1 MCKETITQIK
11 QQLAAV
17 SSLED
22 KQLARWEKDERRG
35 VQAAVK
41 ACRRRL
47 QKKKDEQERLKQMM
61 AYERA
66 AMKRG
71 MQSIA
76 GIDEAGRGPLA
87 GPVVAAA
94 CILPD
99 GFLPEGLNDSKKIKE
114 SIRDE
119 LYALIIE
126 KAAVGV
132 GIVSAEEIDRINIY
146 EAAKKAMML
155 AVESLP
161 KQPDHLL
168 VDAMTLPAAIS
179 QEAIIKG
186 DAKSASI
193 AAASII
199 AKVTRDRLM
208 KEYAAQFP
216 GYGFE
221 KNMGYG
227 TKEHIEG
234 LKQFGVTPQHRKT
247 FAPVKDMHTL

>member
-1 MCKETITQIK
+1 MKETIAQIK
-11 QQLAAV
+11 AQLAAIDE
-17 SSLED
+17 LDD
-22 KQLARWEKDERRG
+22 KRLTEWEKDERSG
-35 VQAAVK
+35 VQAALKVY
-41 ACRRRL
+41 RRRIKN
-47 QKKKDEQERLKQMM
+47 KKEEQERLQGMM
-61 AYERA
+61 AYEREA
-66 AMKRG
+66 VNQG
-71 MQSIA
+71 LFSIA

-114 SIRDE
+114 SLRNE
-119 LYALIIE
+119 LFTLITE
-126 KAAVGV
+126 RAAVGIGV
-132 GIVSAEEIDRINIY
+132 VSAEEIDQINIY
-146 EAAKKAMML
+146 EAAKKAMLL
-155 AVESLP
+155 AVQSLP

-168 VDAMTLPAAIS
+168 VDAMTLPVSIS
-179 QEAIIKG
+179 QESIIKG

-208 KEYAAQFP
+208 KQYAEEYP

-227 TKEHIEG
+227 TQEHIEG
-234 LKQFGVTPQHRKT
+234 LKQFGVTPQHRRT
-247 FAPVKDMHTL
+247 FAPIKNMIIR